1 MNYTTLILRMLL
13 ALFLSLLIGI
23 ERQWRGRAAGIRTNV
38 LVALGSF
45 LFASAPIILK
55 SSNELRMAAQVV
67 SGIGF
72 LGAGVVIKD
81 GANIRG
87 LNTAATL
94 WCNAAIGVLCALG
107 LLVEA
112 SVGTLLILIINVV
125 VRYIT
130 LKIDHMT
137 HRVKERHYTISI
149 TLDKNKETIL
159 RTTLT
164 QLISDS
170 KLKISGMH
178 TNESGNKTEITAN
191 VILSGDD
198 ESAFEQIVTRFS
210 MEPGVYFVGYNKE
223 DYDDEEN

>member
-1 MNYTTLILRMLL
+1 MDYTTLIIRICV

-38 LVALGSF
+38 LVCLGAF
-45 LFASAPIILK
+45 LFAGAPIILK
-55 SSNELRMAAQVV
+55 EADGLRMAAQVI

-107 LLVEA
+107 LVVEA
-112 SVGTLLILIINVV
+112 AIATILILTVNIV

-130 LKIDHMT
+130 RKINH
-137 HRVKERHYTISI
+137 
-149 TLDKNKETIL
+149 LNNKNKDKHYVITINLNKEKESIL
-159 RTTLT
+159 RTTII
-164 QLISDS
+164 QLINDN
-170 KLKISGMH
+170 KLKINGMH
-178 TNESGNKTEITAN
+178 TKDKDSKIEIIYDVSAVDIDESGI
-191 VILSGDD
+191 
-198 ESAFEQIVTRFS
+198 EQIITRFS
-210 MEPGVYFVGYNKE
+210 MEPGVYYIGYNKK
-223 DYDDEEN
+223 DDDEEN